1 MPFNYEL
8 TKETI
13 QVLNG
18 KVQKV
23 AEDIGVSHQAL
34 YGILDG
40 TKNDPFS
47 LIEAICESVAKRG
60 GNIWPYIN
68 KLEAIAQRHD
78 QGDDSLCVRKLLT
91 ENLEATGRLN
101 VELSRAAEDGKLDRF
116 EANEIIPLA
125 RRVAKAGERAYKMA
139 LGVFL

>member
-68 KLEAIAQRHD
+68 KLEAIAQRHEP
-78 QGDDSLCVRKLLT
+78 GAKAECPRKMLT
-91 ENLEATGRLN
+91 EVAEAAGRL
-101 VELSRAAEDGKLDRF
+101 VPELSRSLEDGEISHF
-116 EANEIIPLA
+116 EANELIPLGK
-125 RRVAKAGERAYKMA
+125 RFRDAGEKVRQMA